1 MIRIKLIF
9 FFCVGILFG
18 QTKWSKCNIDNTKL
32 RECLDGEIK
41 KKEWRKWYIAY
52 ECEGEN
58 RKHYYWV
65 ANKIIS
71 DDATT
76 SPWRLGLSILGTIL
90 GTYSANNPRNFV
102 DSSDEI
108 IPLIEERKKYLDS
121 LEERQPRPFLA
132 CAALVGFAA
141 GMYLIISLQGF

>member
-18 QTKWSKCNIDNTKL
+18 QTKWSKCKVDDTKI

-41 KKEWRKWYIAY
+41 KKEWNKWYIAY

-58 RKHYYWV
+58 TKHYYWV

-90 GTYSANNPRNFV
+90 GTYSANNSGNFD

-108 IPLIEERKKYLDS
+108 IPLILS
-121 LEERQPRPFLA
+121 L
-132 CAALVGFAA
+132 
-141 GMYLIISLQGF
+141 IHI

>member
-18 QTKWSKCNIDNTKL
+18 QTKWSKCKVDDTKL
-32 RECLDGEIK
+32 RECLDGEVK
-41 KKEWRKWYIAY
+41 KKEWNKWYIAY
-52 ECEGEN
+52 ECESEN
-58 RKHYYWV
+58 TKHYYWV

-71 DDATT
+71 DDAIT

-108 IPLIEERKKYLDS
+108 IPLIKAKCSDPSNKFSYILIKYLLPLTSMFDFFLS
-121 LEERQPRPFLA
+121 LINFSFL
-132 CAALVGFAA
+132 
-141 GMYLIISLQGF
+141 SL

>member
-18 QTKWSKCNIDNTKL
+18 QTKWSKCKVDDTKI

-41 KKEWRKWYIAY
+41 KKEWNKWYIAY

-58 RKHYYWV
+58 TKHYYWV

-71 DDATT
+71 DDATI

-90 GTYSANNPRNFV
+90 GTYSANNSGNFE

-121 LEERQPRPFLA
+121 LEEIKPRPFLA
-132 CAALVGFAA
+132 CALLVGLATVV
-141 GMYLIISLQGF
+141 YLNIGP

>member
-9 FFCVGILFG
+9 FFFVGILFG
-18 QTKWSKCNIDNTKL
+18 QTKWSKCKVDDTKI

-41 KKEWRKWYIAY
+41 KKEWNKWYIAY

-58 RKHYYWV
+58 TKHYYWV

-76 SPWRLGLSILGTIL
+76 ALASWLIHSRTIL
-90 GTYSANNPRNFV
+90 GTYSANNSGNFE

-121 LEERQPRPFLA
+121 LEEIKPRPFLT
-132 CAALVGFAA
+132 CALLVGLAA
-141 GMYLIISLQGF
+141 VVYPHIGP

>member
-1 MIRIKLIF
+1 MVRVKLIF
-9 FFCVGILFG
+9 FFCVGILCC
-18 QTKWSKCNIDNTKL
+18 QTKWSNCIVDDTKL

-41 KKEWRKWYIAY
+41 KKEWKKWYIAY

-58 RKHYYWV
+58 TKHYYWV
-65 ANKIIS
+65 ADKIIS
-71 DDATT
+71 DDAIT

-90 GTYSANNPRNFV
+90 GTYLVNNSGNFE

-121 LEERQPRPFLA
+121 LEETQPRPFLA